1 MPKKK
6 AKLVELEQKI
16 SVAKGIVAK
25 QRTIVDTLLAAGK
38 PTAEAKGT
46 LRTYLS
52 SLNHLEGRRIQM
64 QQDAKAKRGETE
76 NIETEAL
83 PAQH

>member
-16 SVAKGIVAK
+16 DVARRIVAK
-25 QRTIVDTLLAAGK
+25 QQAILDKLLASGGAS
-38 PTAEAKGT
+38 TEAEGT

-52 SLNHLEGRRIQM
+52 SLNHLESHRLEMR
-64 QQDAKAKRGETE
+64 QDAKAKKGESRKFSR
-76 NIETEAL
+76 
-83 PAQH
+83 

>member
-16 SVAKGIVAK
+16 DAAKRIVAR
-25 QRTIVDTLLAAGK
+25 QQAIVDKLLATGK
-38 PTAEAKGT
+38 PSAEAEGT

-52 SLNHLEGRRIQM
+52 SLNHLEGHRRQM
-64 QQDAKAKRGETE
+64 RQDARAKHGESRKFS
-76 NIETEAL
+76 N
-83 PAQH
+83 